1 MEPIITTEY
10 SVRSTDVGP
19 SGKLRPDV
27 LMNLLQEIAGTH
39 AAQLNLGFE
48 HLAEKNMTW
57 VSKAYHIKITRLPH
71 WKENLLIRSWPSAV
85 NKLLSIRDF
94 EILNSSANAIIAASS
109 SWLVVD
115 IQTKK
120 PLRPLKAI
128 GKYPLRPERAL
139 QTTFEKISDVACPDY
154 QRTYK
159 ARFNELDMNQ
169 HVNNAVYL
177 VWALETL
184 TEDFLRNYLLT
195 EIELEFKSE
204 ILHNHHVQAAT
215 QCITS
220 ASETKAIH
228 LITNQDTSIEAA
240 RIRTT
245 WAERHN

>member
-1 MEPIITTEY
+1 MEPIITTDY
-10 SVRSTDVGP
+10 IIRSTDVGP

-57 VSKAYHIKITRLPH
+57 VSKACHIKISQLPN
-71 WKENLLIRSWPSAV
+71 WKENIIIRSWPCAV

-94 EILNSSANAIIAASS
+94 EILGNGKNVIISASS

-128 GKYPLRPERAL
+128 GKYPLRLKRAL
-139 QTTFEKISDVACPDY
+139 QTTFEKIPDINSIDY
-154 QRTYK
+154 QCTYQ
-159 ARFNELDMNQ
+159 ARFTELDMNQ

-184 TEDFLRNYLLT
+184 PEDLVQKYVLT

-204 ILHNHHVQAAT
+204 VLHNHRVRAVT
-215 QCITS
+215 KCIS
-220 ASETKAIH
+220 SPAETKAIH
-228 LITNQDTSIEAA
+228 LITNQDTSAEAA
-240 RIRTT
+240 RIRTS
-245 WAERHN
+245 WKANV

>member
-1 MEPIITTEY
+1 MQPIIKTDY

-19 SGKLRPDV
+19 SGKLRTEV

-48 HLAEKNMTW
+48 DLAEKNMTW
-57 VSKAYHIKITRLPH
+57 VSKAYHVKIARFPR
-71 WKENLLIRSWPSAV
+71 WKENLLIRSWPCAV

-94 EILNSSANAIIAASS
+94 EILDSSNNVIISAGS

-115 IQTKK
+115 IQTRR

-128 GKYPLRPERAL
+128 GKYPIRPERAL
-139 QTTFEKISDVACPDY
+139 QTTFVKIPDVTGPDY
-154 QRTYK
+154 QRIYQ
-159 ARFNELDMNQ
+159 ARFTELDMNQ
-169 HVNNAVYL
+169 HINNAVYL

-184 TEDFLRNYLLT
+184 PEEFLRNYLLT
-195 EIELEFKSE
+195 EIEVDFKSE
-204 ILHNHHVQAAT
+204 ILHNHHVRVAT

-220 ASETKAIH
+220 PSDTKAIH
-228 LITNQDTSIEAA
+228 LITNEDTSNEAA

-245 WAERHN
+245 WTSPV

>member
-39 AAQLNLGFE
+39 AARLNLGFE

-94 EILNSSANAIIAASS
+94 EILDSSANIIIAASS

-115 IQTKK
+115 IQAKR

-139 QTTFEKISDVACPDY
+139 QATFEKIPDVTSSDY

-184 TEDFLRNYLLT
+184 PEELLRDYSLN

-204 ILHNHHVQAAT
+204 ILHNHHVQATT
-215 QCITS
+215 QYIS
-220 ASETKAIH
+220 SPSETKAIH
-228 LITNQDTSIEAA
+228 LITNQDTSSEAA

-245 WAERHN
+245 WTERHN